1 MGTGA
6 DLFDSYGRT
15 AMRVI
20 AASLACLL
28 AAACAVFDARSL
40 QPGTPEAQ
48 VRAAMGTPA
57 LDLPSPDG
65 SRRLVYPKGPLGTQT
80 FMADVDG
87 NGALIGVHQAL
98 TDDVFNGIRPG
109 MTRDDILR
117 RIGPPGETMR
127 FAGTQTESW
136 DYRYHD
142 TWGYLAMFSVI
153 FDRNG
158 IVVSK
163 FTQRLERDRNKS

>member
-1 MGTGA
+1 MK
-6 DLFDSYGRT
+6 T
-15 AMRVI
+15 AG
-20 AASLACLL
+20 ASLFCLL
-28 AAACAVFDARSL
+28 LAACAVYDARSL

-48 VRAAMGTPA
+48 VRAAMGAPA
-57 LDLPSPDG
+57 LDIPAPDG

-80 FMADVDG
+80 FMADVDR
-87 NGALIGVHQAL
+87 NGALVGVHQAL

-117 RIGPPGETMR
+117 LIGPPGETMR
-127 FAGTQTESW
+127 FARTQTESW
-136 DYRYHD
+136 DYRYQD

-153 FDRNG
+153 FDRDG

-163 FTQRLERDRNKS
+163 FTQRLERDRNKF